1 MDGTVDINNPNFSKR
16 VKDKLKVIEED
27 EGRYPYIAP
36 HETPCV
42 ECGSKNTEYTQ
53 SMEFY
58 SLHCQ
63 ECDYYYESHADGGL
77 IRFENFSEKLEE
89 LSDEEK

>member
-1 MDGTVDINNPNFSKR
+1 
-16 VKDKLKVIEED
+16 
-27 EGRYPYIAP
+27 
-36 HETPCV
+36 
-42 ECGSKNTEYTQ
+42 
-53 SMEFY
+53 MEFY